1 MKKEKSERF
10 FYLAVQMEVV
20 ESEVGNLLLIL
31 HLLHALLYLP
41 CLALLPPQGL
51 ILNEQPLTVYS
62 QPGCSLT
69 PIGFF
74 PITSHMWHDDVKY
87 RFTSEVSISSSFES
101 SADFW
106 LHGFCLTVGRVVHSL
121 GARDGLSLIGVK
133 WLIRRP
139 LHMAGFPWL
148 ATNICR
154 GNNGHSL
161 GLPWLTTQLK
171 WAWFYMAGGCRT
183 LRFPSK

>member
-1 MKKEKSERF
+1 MSLKAKTFPDNDDNDNVNRICSESF
-10 FYLAVQMEVV
+10 FSTWLSRWKLSRVRWGTSFPSSIFSTHCFICLVPLA
-20 ESEVGNLLLIL
+20 
-31 HLLHALLYLP
+31 LP
-41 CLALLPPQGL
+41 CLALLLPQGL

-106 LHGFCLTVGRVVHSL
+106 LHGFCLTVGRVVHRL

-133 WLIRRP
+133 WLIRRL
-139 LHMAGFPWL
+139 LHMA
-148 ATNICR
+148 A
-154 GNNGHSL
+154 S
-161 GLPWLTTQLK
+161 
-171 WAWFYMAGGCRT
+171 AG
-183 LRFPSK
+183 